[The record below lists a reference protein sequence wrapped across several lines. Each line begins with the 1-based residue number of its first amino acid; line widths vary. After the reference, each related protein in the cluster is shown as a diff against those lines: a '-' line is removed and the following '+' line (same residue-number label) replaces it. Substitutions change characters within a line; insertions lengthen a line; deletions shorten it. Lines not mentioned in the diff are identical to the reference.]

1 MSTEINVL
9 FKSMQRDDKKEVL
22 KFELKGNENDGNAQ
36 KLVEMAGT
44 IVIFNLPGLTE
55 EVSAEFMNIQRDSK
69 KTVIKLALKGDSEE
83 KALELYKRAGRNV
96 PLTLKPSQMSIE
108 EYYEEDEGL
117 EYTVKADGTVEVDQ
131 DQDQVT
137 IEDVENS
144 NEQTKDTDDELPF

>member
-1 MSTEINVL
+1 M
-9 FKSMQRDDKKEVL
+9 
-22 KFELKGNENDGNAQ
+22 KFELKGNEDSSSAQ

-55 EVSAEFMNIQRDSK
+55 EISAEFMNIQRDSK
-69 KTVIKLALKGDSEE
+69 KTVMKLALKGDSEE
-83 KALELYKRAGRNV
+83 EAIELYKRAGRNV
-96 PLTLKPSQMSIE
+96 LLMLKPSQMSIE

>member
-1 MSTEINVL
+1 MSIEINVL

-22 KFELKGNENDGNAQ
+22 KFELKGNEDDGNAQ

-55 EVSAEFMNIQRDSK
+55 EVSAEFMNLQRDSK
-69 KTVIKLALKGDSEE
+69 KTVMKLALKGDSEE

-96 PLTLKPSQMSIE
+96 LLMLKPSQMSIE
-108 EYYEEDEGL
+108 EYYEKDEGL

-131 DQDQVT
+131 DQVT
-137 IEDVENS
+137 IEDVETPDK
-144 NEQTKDTDDELPF
+144 TKDTDDELPF

>member
-69 KTVIKLALKGDSEE
+69 KTVMKLALKGDSEE

-96 PLTLKPSQMSIE
+96 LLMLKPSQMSIE

-117 EYTVKADGTVEVDQ
+117 EYTVKADGTVEL

-137 IEDVENS
+137 IEDVETP
-144 NEQTKDTDDELPF
+144 ETKDTEDALPF

>member
-117 EYTVKADGTVEVDQ
+117 EYTVKADGTVEL

-137 IEDVENS
+137 IEDVETP
-144 NEQTKDTDDELPF
+144 ETKDTEDALPF

>member
-44 IVIFNLPGLTE
+44 IVILNLPGLTE
-55 EVSAEFMNIQRDSK
+55 EISAEFLNIQRDSK
-69 KTVIKLALKGDSEE
+69 KTVMKLALKGDSEE

-96 PLTLKPSQMSIE
+96 LLMLKPSQMSIE

-131 DQDQVT
+131 DQVT
-137 IEDVENS
+137 IEDVETP
-144 NEQTKDTDDELPF
+144 ETKDTEDALPF

>member
-44 IVIFNLPGLTE
+44 IIIFNLPGLTE
-55 EVSAEFMNIQRDSK
+55 EISAEFMNIQRDSK
-69 KTVIKLALKGDSEE
+69 KTVMKLALKGDSEE
-83 KALELYKRAGRNV
+83 KALELYKHAGRNV
-96 PLTLKPSQMSIE
+96 PLMLKPSQMSIE

-131 DQDQVT
+131 DQVT
-137 IEDVENS
+137 IEDVETP
-144 NEQTKDTDDELPF
+144 ETKDTEDALPF

>member
-22 KFELKGNENDGNAQ
+22 KFELKGNEDDGNAQ

-55 EVSAEFMNIQRDSK
+55 EISAEFMNLQRDSK
-69 KTVIKLALKGDSEE
+69 KTVMKLALKGDSEE
-83 KALELYKRAGRNV
+83 KAIELYKRAGRNV
-96 PLTLKPSQMSIE
+96 PLMLKPSQMSIE

-117 EYTVKADGTVEVDQ
+117 EYKVNSDGTVEV

-137 IEDVENS
+137 IEDVETPDKQ
-144 NEQTKDTDDELPF
+144 QTKDADDELPF